1 MPRRLLLSLEEI
13 PVTQNPPNSP
23 LSARERSQQLQVL
36 REQLQRGE
44 ITPEEF
50 QAAQRNLQAPQP
62 LKE

>member
-1 MPRRLLLSLEEI
+1 M
-13 PVTQNPPNSP
+13 TQNPPNSP